1 VRDVELAGAIGE
13 AAIPSC
19 ADQRVSSTPGQSST
33 VEELLSTAVMQRANA
48 TAAGSVLAALA
59 EGARCNIS
67 TFTST
72 PVGAAP

>member
-1 VRDVELAGAIGE
+1 
-13 AAIPSC
+13 
-19 ADQRVSSTPGQSST
+19 

-48 TAAGSVLAALA
+48 TAAGSVSAVQA

-67 TFTST
+67 TFTSA